1 MPKPPITFTDEIGL
15 SLANLAES
23 ATGILT
29 PTVRLGVTG
38 LSRSGKTVFITALIH
53 ALVNG
58 AKLPAF
64 APEAEGRL
72 IGTVLSE
79 HPERGVPRFAYEQH
93 LASLTGP
100 DPEWPDSTRRISQI
114 RLTLRYES
122 TRWLAGMMGP
132 QELHL
137 DIVDYPGEWLLDLPL
152 LGLDYAEWS
161 RGALARARRPDAEH
175 AAKPFLAAIEHTDVI
190 ADASETQAEAL
201 SEAFIAYL
209 RSARAEAGALST
221 LTPGRMLMPGDLEG
235 SPALTFAPLPG
246 PATHAP
252 NKSLFSMFERRYEAY
267 KHLVVR
273 PFFRDHF
280 ARLDR
285 QIVLVD
291 ALRPLN
297 AGAEAVADLE
307 LALTEI
313 LASFRLGSNSLLTG
327 LVARRIDKILF
338 AASKADHI
346 HHSSHDRLEAIL
358 NRVVARAGSKARF
371 AGSQTKSLAMA
382 AVRAT
387 REGKITHD
395 GSPLDVIIGTPEK
408 GEALDGET
416 YDGKT
421 EIALFPGDL
430 PETPELALRADAPGN
445 IVNFLRFRPPVELGR
460 NESGVPLLPQIRLD
474 RALDFLIGDK
484 LK

>member
-1 MPKPPITFTDEIGL
+1 MASSPITLTDEVGL
-15 SLANLAES
+15 ALSNLTEA
-23 ATGILT
+23 AAGMLT
-29 PTVRLGVTG
+29 PTVRIGVTG

-58 AKLPAF
+58 ARLPAF

-72 IGTVLSE
+72 IGAALSE
-79 HPERGVPRFAYEQH
+79 HPDRGVPRFAYEQH
-93 LASLTGP
+93 LASLTGA
-100 DPEWPDSTRRISQI
+100 DAHWPDSTRRISQI

-122 TRWLAGMMGP
+122 TRWIAGMMGP
-132 QELHL
+132 QEIHL

-152 LGLDYAEWS
+152 LGLNYSEWS
-161 RGALARARRPDAEH
+161 EGALSRARRPDAEH
-175 AAKPFLAAIEHTDVI
+175 AAQPFLSALMHTDVI

-201 SEAFIAYL
+201 SEAFTAYL

-235 SPALTFAPLPG
+235 SPALTFAPLPA
-246 PATHAP
+246 PAKPAGA
-252 NKSLFSMFERRYEAY
+252 KSLYRMFERRYEAY

-327 LVARRIDKILF
+327 LVSRRIDRILF

-358 NRVVARAGSKARF
+358 NRIVARASSKARF
-371 AGSQTKSLAMA
+371 AGSQTKSLALA

-395 GSPLDVIIGTPEK
+395 GSPLEVIIGTPEK
-408 GEALDGET
+408 GETLDGET

-430 PETPELALRADAPGN
+430 PETPEKALRADAPGN
-445 IVNFLRFRPPVELGR
+445 IVNFLRFRPPTELGHS
-460 NESGVPLLPQIRLD
+460 EAGVPLLPQIRLD